1 MILSGNL
8 EALPELERLIDS
20 GTERGSLSTV
30 APPIRNSPRS
40 SIGEA
45 VRRSCHTNVTA
56 TTGAT

>member
-30 APPIRNSPRS
+30 EIA
-40 SIGEA
+40 E
-45 VRRSCHTNVTA
+45 
-56 TTGAT
+56 